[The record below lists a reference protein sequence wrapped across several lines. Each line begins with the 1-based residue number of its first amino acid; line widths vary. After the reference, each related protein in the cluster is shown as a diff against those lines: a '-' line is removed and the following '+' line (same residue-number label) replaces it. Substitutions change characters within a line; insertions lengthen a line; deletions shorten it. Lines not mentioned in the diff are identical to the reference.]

1 MQTRQPFACE
11 DGAVEDGPEEGGMP
25 DGVPRR
31 IESLTRLARVTSEL
45 AMADTVDAV
54 SKIVTYHIA
63 DAVGATIAALA
74 LREGDQVRLIGL
86 RGLRADE
93 AGRWETFPLER
104 ATPASE
110 VIRTGTRLVLVGA
123 SEISARYPELPDVD
137 RGERTVVAVPLRVTG
152 RTIGCIA
159 LSFPGADIPDD
170 AELDFLEIMA
180 DTCAQAFRRIEASAV
195 AEKQTARLAFLAE
208 ASIELASSLDLD
220 VTIAKVTRLAVPA
233 FADWCAIDV
242 VRDGRLHRL
251 AVAHV
256 DPEKVQLAI
265 ALQERWP
272 PDASSSSGVWA
283 VVRSGRP
290 DLIREIT
297 DDMLVAGAR
306 DEEHLRVARELDL
319 RSALVVPLLVRHRV
333 IGALTWVSSDPER
346 LYDHDDVRFAEHLA
360 RRAATAIDNSELYSQ
375 TLAAAEQLQRAV
387 LPERVVGTEGWEV
400 ASEYHPSGR
409 TEVGGDFYDA
419 FPLDDGRFV
428 IFLGDVMGR
437 GVSAAAAMAQVRAA
451 VRAFASVDPSPA
463 LVVTKV
469 DQMLAHYG
477 TEQLVTLLYLVA
489 DGKTGT
495 LTTANAGHPPP
506 VVLRAEGHAE
516 QLPFADG
523 PPLGVAPMLRRQT
536 TLPFAVGDTLLAYT
550 DGLVERRDEDIDAG
564 LSRLVHAVPEL
575 ADASLTEALRR
586 VVGTVRDVASDDDA
600 AVLVLRRTG

>member
-1 MQTRQPFACE
+1 MDR
-11 DGAVEDGPEEGGMP
+11 PEEGGAP
-25 DGVPRR
+25 DGMPRR

-86 RGLRADE
+86 RGLQADE
-93 AGRWETFPLER
+93 AGRWETFPLDR
-104 ATPASE
+104 SAPASD
-110 VIRTGTRLVLVGA
+110 VIRSGTRLVLVGA
-123 SEISARYPELPDVD
+123 AEIAARYPDLPDVD
-137 RGERTVVAVPLRVTG
+137 RGERTIVTVPLRVTG
-152 RTIGCIA
+152 RTIGSIA
-159 LSFPGADIPDD
+159 LSFPEPDAPDD

-220 VTIAKVTRLAVPA
+220 VTISKVTRLAVPA

-256 DPEKVQLAI
+256 DPEKVRLAI

-272 PDASSSSGVWA
+272 PDASTSSGAWR
-283 VVRSGRP
+283 VVRTGQP

-306 DEEHLRVARELDL
+306 DEEHLRVARELHL
-319 RSALVVPLLVRHRV
+319 RSALVVPLFVRRRV
-333 IGALTWVSSDPER
+333 IGALTWVSTDPER

-387 LPERVVGTEGWEV
+387 LPDRVVGAEGWEV
-400 ASEYHPSGR
+400 AGEYHPSGR

-463 LVVTKV
+463 AVVTKV

-477 TEQLVTLLYLVA
+477 SEQLVTLVYIVA
-489 DGKTGT
+489 DRDTGT
-495 LTTANAGHPPP
+495 VAAANAGHPPP
-506 VVLRAEGHAE
+506 VVLRADGHAE
-516 QLPFADG
+516 RLPFADG
-523 PPLGVAPMLRRQT
+523 PPLGVAPIARHET
-536 TLPFAVGDTLLAYT
+536 TVPFEVGDTLLAYT
-550 DGLVERRDEDIDAG
+550 DGLVERRDEDIDVG
-564 LSRLVHAVPEL
+564 LARLVDAVPQL
-575 ADASLTEALRR
+575 ADASLTDGLRR
-586 VVGTVRDVASDDDA
+586 VVGTVRDVASDDDT
-600 AVLVLRRTG
+600 AVLALRRT